1 MSLLSVGL
9 STSRWNSRNKS
20 ILLMAA
26 FPLLVLA
33 VLYLQIDLL
42 YTLFSSEPLPAM
54 REYKVQSA
62 FKMTAPI
69 VALGLGLWFWYC
81 LRNQDD
87 LISSLFRSHPVARSD
102 NPELYKLVEN
112 IAIQLG
118 LETPEIFT
126 IPTTARN
133 AFAGSLADG
142 TNRIYVTEGLMEF
155 LSKDEVEAVL
165 AHEFGHI
172 TAHDTRWVGL
182 SIIFTNILGAIP
194 SQFAAHDKFDMPNA
208 KEAEAGMQLFFLSLL
223 LLPVWAGYI
232 IISVMRVFLLH
243 ERELDADRAAMEI
256 TKNPEALMRALLRIN
271 KRARIPYVPREV
283 MLLCIDNP
291 QGGFFATHPRLM
303 YRLRMISRLS
313 GLPIPEVERA
323 SMAPVHKRFNPGKWA
338 HRRSTTNKF
347 KE

>member
-26 FPLLVLA
+26 FPLLVLT

-42 YTLFSSEPLPAM
+42 YALFSNEPLKAM
-54 REYKVQSA
+54 REYEVQKL
-62 FKMTAPI
+62 FWLFAPVV
-69 VALGLGLWFWYC
+69 VAGLGLWLWHC
-81 LRNQDD
+81 LRHQDKV
-87 LISSLFRSHPVARSD
+87 IASLFRSYPVARSD

-118 LETPEIFT
+118 LETPDIFE

-133 AFAGSLADG
+133 AFASSLSDG
-142 TNRIYVTEGLMEF
+142 TNRIYVTAGLMEF
-155 LSKDEVEAVL
+155 LAKDEVEAVL

-194 SQFAAHDKFDMPNA
+194 TQFAAHDKFNMPNA
-208 KEAEAGMQLFFLSLL
+208 KEAEAGTQFFFLSLM

-313 GLPIPEVERA
+313 GLPIPEVEKA
-323 SMAPVHKRFNPGKWA
+323 SMAPVHQRFNPGKWV
-338 HRRSTTNKF
+338 HRPKKNNEF
-347 KE
+347 KW

>member
-9 STSRWNSRNKS
+9 STSRWNARNKS

-26 FPLLVLA
+26 FPLVILA

-42 YTLFSSEPLPAM
+42 YALGSSQPLGAL
-54 REYKVQSA
+54 REYEVQKM
-62 FKMTAPI
+62 FKLFAPFVI
-69 VALGLGLWFWYC
+69 AGLGLWLWYC
-81 LRNQDD
+81 LRHQDD
-87 LISSLFRSHPVARSD
+87 VISSLFRSYPVARSD

-118 LETPEIFT
+118 LETPDIYE

-133 AFAGSLADG
+133 AFAGSLSDG
-142 TNRIYVTEGLMEF
+142 TNRIYVTSGLMEF
-155 LSKDEVEAVL
+155 LAKDEIEAVL

-182 SIIFTNILGAIP
+182 SLIFTNILGAIP
-194 SQFAAHDKFDMPNA
+194 ASIAAHDKFTMPTQ
-208 KEAEAGMQLFFLSLL
+208 KEAEAALNLFILSLL

-232 IISVMRVFLLH
+232 VISVMRVFLLH
-243 ERELDADRAAMEI
+243 ERELDADRAAIEI
-256 TKNPEALMRALLRIN
+256 TKNPDALMRALLRIH

-313 GLPIPEVERA
+313 GLPIPEIEAA
-323 SMAPVHKRFNPGKWA
+323 SMAPVHKRFNPGKWV
-338 HRRSTTNKF
+338 HRPKKNTDF
-347 KE
+347 KW

>member
-9 STSRWNSRNKS
+9 STSRWNARNKS

-26 FPLLVLA
+26 FPLVILA

-42 YTLFSSEPLPAM
+42 YALGSSQPLGAL
-54 REYKVQSA
+54 REYEVQKM
-62 FKMTAPI
+62 FKLFAPFVI
-69 VALGLGLWFWYC
+69 AGLGLWLWYC
-81 LRNQDD
+81 LRHQDD
-87 LISSLFRSHPVARSD
+87 VISSLFHSYPVARSD

-118 LETPEIFT
+118 LETPDIYE

-133 AFAGSLADG
+133 AFAGSLSDG
-142 TNRIYVTEGLMEF
+142 TNRIYVTSGLMEF
-155 LSKDEVEAVL
+155 LAKDEIEAVL

-182 SIIFTNILGAIP
+182 SLIFTNVLGAIP
-194 SQFAAHDKFDMPNA
+194 ASFAAHDKFTMPTQ
-208 KEAEAGMQLFFLSLL
+208 KEAEAGLRLFILSLL

-232 IISVMRVFLLH
+232 VISVMRVFLLH
-243 ERELDADRAAMEI
+243 ERELDADRAAIEI
-256 TKNPEALMRALLRIN
+256 TKNPDALMRALLRIH

-313 GLPIPEVERA
+313 GLPIPEIEAA
-323 SMAPVHKRFNPGKWA
+323 SMAPVHKRFNPGKWV
-338 HRRSTTNKF
+338 HRSKKDTDF
-347 KE
+347 KW